1 MTPDP
6 DLADWFHL
14 TSVPGLGPRTLRRL
28 LAELGLPGAVLGAS
42 HATLARIV
50 GDALAARIL
59 GPRADAAAMLDW
71 AARSGNSVLTLADS
85 AYPAQLLE
93 VADPPPLLYVRGDSG
108 LLARR
113 ALAIVGSRSATPQ
126 GLANAESFARA
137 FSQAG
142 VTIVSG
148 LALGIDGAAH
158 RGALDGPGGTVAVL
172 GTGIDVAYPAR
183 NAALYEKIG
192 AQGALVSELPL
203 GTPAVASN
211 FPRRNRLISG
221 LARGV
226 LVVEAAISSGSLI
239 TARIAAEQ
247 GRDVFAVPGS
257 IHSPMA
263 KGCHALIKQGAKL
276 VESAADVLDELAIA
290 GTPTTAASADATAD
304 IAGESL
310 LAHLGH
316 EVCDIDSLAAR
327 AGLTP
332 AEVSSMLLSLELDG
346 KVASLPGGRVQ
357 RLF

>member
-14 TSVPGLGPRTLRRL
+14 TSVPGLGPRTLRRF
-28 LAELGLPGAVLGAS
+28 LAELGLPGAVLAAS
-42 HATLARIV
+42 RATLAAIV

-59 GPRADAAAMLDW
+59 GVRPDASALLDW
-71 AARSGNSVLTLADS
+71 ASREGNAVLTLADA

-93 VADPPPLLYVRGDSG
+93 VADPPALLYVRGDVS
-108 LLARR
+108 LLGRR
-113 ALAIVGSRSATPQ
+113 ALAIVGSRNPTPQ

-142 VTIVSG
+142 VTIASG
-148 LALGIDGAAH
+148 LALGIDTAAH
-158 RGALDGPGGTVAVL
+158 RGALEGPGSTIAVL

-183 NAALYEKIG
+183 NTALHERIAAS
-192 AQGALVSELPL
+192 GALVSELPL

-221 LARGV
+221 LAHGV

-239 TARIAAEQ
+239 TARMAAEQ
-247 GRDVFAVPGS
+247 GRDVFAIPGS
-257 IHSPMA
+257 IHSPLA

-276 VESAADVLDELAIA
+276 VENAADVLDELA
-290 GTPTTAASADATAD
+290 AARGNAPPVRAAPGDPAADA
-304 IAGESL
+304 L

-316 EVCDIDSLAAR
+316 EVCDLDTLASR

-332 AEVSSMLLSLELDG
+332 AEVSSMLLKLELDG